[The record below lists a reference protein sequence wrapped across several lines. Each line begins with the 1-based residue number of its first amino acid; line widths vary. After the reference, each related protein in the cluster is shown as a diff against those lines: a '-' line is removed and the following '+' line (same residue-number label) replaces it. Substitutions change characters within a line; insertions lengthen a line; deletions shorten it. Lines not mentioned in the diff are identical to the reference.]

1 MLAHIFV
8 TPDPDD
14 TDLLVIEEIKRRQQE
29 LSRYV
34 SYQPRRWFG
43 NLRRM
48 SFARAVRG
56 SNWIEGYRASLD
68 DVLDTIEGEEPL
80 DATAQTRA
88 AVAGYQDALTYVLHL
103 AEAETAI
110 DESLLKALHF
120 MMTKHDL
127 TARLGQCRQGPVWVA
142 DENGEHVYDAPDAES
157 VKPLMG
163 RLIESLDDDKSA
175 PVMFQAAMSHLNLA
189 MIHPF
194 RDGNG
199 RMARALQTMML
210 SREGTVS
217 PIFSSV
223 EEYLGRNTERYYAV
237 LSEVGQGSWHPQ
249 NSARPWIR
257 FMLTAHYR
265 QAWTLQRRIH
275 ETEHLYDRI
284 TQFVDRHSLPNRV
297 TGALADAA
305 RGRRLRRSI
314 YTRIVEMTDGD
325 PVSDLTASRDLK
337 AMVDAGLLEPRG
349 AGRGRIYYGSKKLR
363 SLWQDIR
370 TARPPRAHDN
380 PYPESQTDHAN
391 VVTSVASRTTAGWQ
405 YGNSRWILNC

>member
-1 MLAHIFV
+1 MSLGIFIAP
-8 TPDPDD
+8 TPEDA
-14 TDLLVIEEIKRRQQE
+14 DLLVINEIERLRQE
-29 LSRYV
+29 LSHYV

-68 DVLDTIEGEEPL
+68 DVLDTIEGEEPV
-80 DATAQTRA
+80 DATAETRA
-88 AVAGYQDALTYVLHL
+88 AVSGYRDALTYVLQL
-103 AEAETAI
+103 AESETGI

-127 TARLGQCRQGPVWVA
+127 NARPGQYRQGPVWVA
-142 DENGEHVYDAPDAES
+142 DENGEHVYNAPDAEF
-157 VKPLMG
+157 VEPIMG
-163 RLIESLDDDKSA
+163 QLIESLDHDESV

-199 RMARALQTMML
+199 RMARALQTMVL
-210 SREGTVS
+210 SREGVVS

-223 EEYLGRNTERYYAV
+223 EEYLGRNTEGYYAV
-237 LSEVGQGSWHPQ
+237 LSEVGQGSWYPE

-257 FMLTAHYR
+257 FMLRAHYQ

-275 ETEHLYDRI
+275 ETEHLYDSI
-284 TQFVDRHSLPNRV
+284 SQFVDRHSLPNRV

-314 YTRIVEMTDGD
+314 YTHIVEMTDGD
-325 PVSDLTASRDLK
+325 PISELTASRDLK
-337 AMVDAGLLEPRG
+337 SMVDAGVLEPRG
-349 AGRGRIYYGSKKLR
+349 AGRGRTYHGSEQLR
-363 SLWQDIR
+363 GLWRDIR
-370 TARPPRAHDN
+370 TARPPIAHAD
-380 PYPESQTDHAN
+380 PYKTLTQLPLPGISD
-391 VVTSVASRTTAGWQ
+391 
-405 YGNSRWILNC
+405 

>member
-1 MLAHIFV
+1 MSSDVFT

-14 TDLLVIEEIKRRQQE
+14 ADLLVITEIERLRRE
-29 LSRYV
+29 LSRYG

-80 DATAQTRA
+80 DATAETRDA
-88 AVAGYQDALTYVLHL
+88 LSGYQDALTYVLQL
-103 AEAETAI
+103 AEAKTAI

-127 TARLGQCRQGPVWVA
+127 TARPGQYRQGPVWVA
-142 DENGEHVYDAPDAES
+142 DETGEHVYDAPDAES
-157 VKPLMG
+157 VEPLMG
-163 RLIESLDDDKSA
+163 RLIESLDHDESA
-175 PVMFQAAMSHLNLA
+175 PAMFQAAMAHLNLA

-199 RMARALQTMML
+199 RMARALQTMVL
-210 SREGTVS
+210 SREGIVS

-223 EEYLGRNTERYYAV
+223 EEYLGRNTEGYYAV
-237 LSEVGQGSWHPQ
+237 LSEVGQGSWHPE

-257 FMLTAHYR
+257 FMLTVHYR
-265 QAWTLQRRIH
+265 QAWTLRRRIH
-275 ETEHLYDRI
+275 ETEHLYDSI
-284 TQFVDRHSLPNRV
+284 TQLVDRHSLPNRV

-325 PVSDLTASRDLK
+325 PISDLTASRDLK
-337 AMVDAGLLEPRG
+337 AMVDAGVLEPRG
-349 AGRGRIYYGSKKLR
+349 AGRGRAYYGSEQLR
-363 SLWQDIR
+363 SLWHEIQ
-370 TARPPRAHDN
+370 TARP
-380 PYPESQTDHAN
+380 
-391 VVTSVASRTTAGWQ
+391 SRTHDDPYKTLVQRPLPGI
-405 YGNSRWILNC
+405 SD